1 MATTPIPAPE
11 AQATI
16 SSFGRIFGVLFSPA
30 KTFEDIV
37 RKPSWLLPFVI
48 FIALVLAVCVCL
60 NLRMNWRDY
69 ISQQI
74 EKSPQASNLSA
85 EQKEQRIEGGAK
97 MAPVFTYVFGLGF
110 QIVLIFAIT
119 LIMWGAYSLLAGAS
133 TNFSTAFGITTHAF
147 MTSLISTPLFVLI
160 LFLKPY
166 GTVDLDNPL
175 ASNLAAFMPEDS
187 AKWLLA
193 LGKSF
198 DIFVF
203 WILILLAIGFSAV
216 NPKKLKGA
224 KPFTIAF
231 TVWAM
236 FLVLRVGYAFITS

>member
-1 MATTPIPAPE
+1 
-11 AQATI
+11 
-16 SSFGRIFGVLFSPA
+16 
-30 KTFEDIV
+30 
-37 RKPSWLLPFVI
+37 
-48 FIALVLAVCVCL
+48 
-60 NLRMNWRDY
+60 
-69 ISQQI
+69 
-74 EKSPQASNLSA
+74 
-85 EQKEQRIEGGAK
+85 
-97 MAPVFTYVFGLGF
+97 
-110 QIVLIFAIT
+110 
-119 LIMWGAYSLLAGAS
+119 
-133 TNFSTAFGITTHAF
+133 
-147 MTSLISTPLFVLI
+147 
-160 LFLKPY
+160 LKPY